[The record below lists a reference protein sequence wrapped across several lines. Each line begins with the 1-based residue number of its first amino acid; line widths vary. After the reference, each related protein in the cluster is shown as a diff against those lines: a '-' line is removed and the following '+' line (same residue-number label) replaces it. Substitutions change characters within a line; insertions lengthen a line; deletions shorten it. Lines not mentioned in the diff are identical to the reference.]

1 MDAPSQQAAIGFLGD
16 PASHGGNPVE
26 RIDTHI
32 STLFLVGERVFKL
45 KKAVHLPFLDFTTL
59 AARHAACE
67 AELAINRRTAPDLYL
82 RVAAITREADGRLAF
97 DGAGAVEEWV
107 VAMRRFDQS
116 TLFDRLSDA
125 GRLDTDLIDGLT
137 DAVAACHAAAPIRTD
152 KGGRAGIARV
162 ADSNRAALLSASPA
176 ILDQAEIDAL
186 DSATRAALDRL
197 SPLLEARRESG
208 LVRACHGDLHLGN
221 ICLVDGRPTLFDA
234 IEFSDDYSCIDLL
247 YDLAFLLMDL
257 DHRGQRGLACRVM
270 NRYLDRTGDYDGIA
284 ALPLFLSLRAAVR
297 ALVLATT
304 AVATGDP
311 TTRER
316 LKTDARTYLA
326 AARAYLISPPP
337 RLIAVGG
344 LSGSGKSRL
353 GRDLAP
359 LLGVPGA
366 VVVRS
371 DAMRKQLLGVP
382 PDHRLGPEGYDEA
395 VTDRTYR
402 AVEQTCAR
410 LLAAGIPAIADA
422 VFAKPDQRAAI
433 EAVATAATLPFAGF
447 WLEVAPEIAAARIV
461 ARRPDVSD
469 ATPEILLRQLTY
481 PTGPIA
487 WTRIDSG
494 QDKPATLASARAS
507 LGL

>member
-1 MDAPSQQAAIGFLGD
+1 MDAPSQQAAIGFLAD
-16 PASHGGNPVE
+16 PASHGGEAVE

-32 STLFLVGERVFKL
+32 STLFLAGDRVFKL
-45 KKAVHLPFLDFTTL
+45 KKAVRLSFLDFSTL
-59 AARHAACE
+59 VARQAACE
-67 AELAINRRTAPDLYL
+67 AEVTINRRTAPDLYL
-82 RVAAITREADGRLAF
+82 GLIAITREADGSLAF
-97 DGAGAVEEWV
+97 DGAGPVEEWV

-137 DAVAACHAAAPIRTD
+137 DAVAACHAAAPIRSD
-152 KGGRAGIARV
+152 KGGRDGIARV
-162 ADSNRAALLSASPA
+162 VDSNRAALLAASPA
-176 ILDQAEIDAL
+176 ILDPAEIEAL
-186 DSATRAALDRL
+186 DSATRNALERL

-234 IEFSDDYSCIDLL
+234 IEFSEDYSCIDLL

-257 DHRGQRGLACRVM
+257 DHRGRRDLACRVM
-270 NRYLDRTGDYDGIA
+270 NRTLDRTGDYDGIVT
-284 ALPLFLSLRAAVR
+284 LPLFLSLRAAVR
-297 ALVLATT
+297 ALVLGT
-304 AVATGDP
+304 AAAANGDDAV
-311 TTRER
+311 RER
-316 LKTDARTYLA
+316 QGAEARRYLT
-326 AARAYLISPPP
+326 AARAYLTPPPP
-337 RLIAVGG
+337 RLLAVGG

-371 DAMRKQLLGVP
+371 DAIRKQLQGVA

-395 VTDRTYR
+395 VTERTYQTMY
-402 AVEQTCAR
+402 ETCAR
-410 LLAAGIPAIADA
+410 LLAAGLPVIADA
-422 VFAKPDQRAAI
+422 VFARPEQRAAI
-433 EAVATAATLPFAGF
+433 EAVASAAALPFAGF
-447 WLEVAPEIAAARIV
+447 WLEVDPDIAAARIL
-461 ARRPDVSD
+461 ARRADVSD
-469 ATPEILLRQLTY
+469 ATPEVLRRQLAY
-481 PTGPIA
+481 PTGTIT

-494 QDKPATLASARAS
+494 QDKPATLAAARAS

>member
-1 MDAPSQQAAIGFLGD
+1 MDAPSQLAAIGFLAD
-16 PASHGGNPVE
+16 PASHGGGTVE

-45 KKAVHLPFLDFTTL
+45 KKAVRLPFLDFSTL

-67 AELAINRRTAPDLYL
+67 AELTINRRTAPDLYL
-82 RVAAITREADGRLAF
+82 GIVAITREADGRLAF
-97 DGAGAVEEWV
+97 DGAGPAEEWV

-125 GRLDTDLIDGLT
+125 GKLDTDRIDGLT
-137 DAVAACHAAAPIRTD
+137 DAVAACHAAAPIRPD

-162 ADSNRAALLSASPA
+162 IDSNRAALLSASPA
-176 ILDQAEIDAL
+176 ILDPAEIEAL
-186 DSATRAALDRL
+186 DGATRNTLERL

-208 LVRACHGDLHLGN
+208 RVRACHGDLHLGN
-221 ICLVDGRPTLFDA
+221 ICLVENRPTLFDA

-270 NRYLDRTGDYDGIA
+270 NRYLDRTGDYDGA
-284 ALPLFLSLRAAVR
+284 TALPLFLSLRAAVR

-304 AVATGDP
+304 AAAAEAGPARD
-311 TTRER
+311 RQGAE
-316 LKTDARTYLA
+316 ARTYLS
-326 AARAYLISPPP
+326 AARAYLAPPPP

-371 DAMRKQLLGVP
+371 DAVRKQLLGVP
-382 PDHRLGPEGYDEA
+382 PDHRLGPEGYEES

-402 AVEQTCAR
+402 AVEETCAR
-410 LLAAGIPAIADA
+410 LLAAGLPVIADA
-422 VFAKPDQRAAI
+422 VFAKPEQRAAI
-433 EAVATAATLPFAGF
+433 EAVAKAAALPFAGF

-461 ARRPDVSD
+461 DRRPDVSD
-469 ATPEILLRQLTY
+469 ATPEVLKRQLTY
-481 PTGPIA
+481 STGPID

-494 QDKPATLASARAS
+494 QDKPATLAAARAS